1 MVWLGETWNCNGMF
15 RIRRIVMAYFQ
26 TSEIVMA
33 PIKKP
38 KKKNQIDSPS
48 TRVAPILSPSLQ
60 PTAAVAVDSRPE
72 FYDPRGTHPSARRRP
87 VRFELRVV
95 ATLLSSSPPGQ
106 HLPPP
111 LPPTTGRSP
120 SAPQVLPQ
128 LALDPRQQE
137 PIVSPAAPAA
147 CDPPAGTRSP
157 LISPS
162 ISVVLVNFCP
172 CC

>member
-1 MVWLGETWNCNGMF
+1 
-15 RIRRIVMAYFQ
+15 MAYIR
-26 TSEIVMA
+26 TPEIVMA
-33 PIKKP
+33 PIKKTK

-48 TRVAPILSPSLQ
+48 TRIPPILSPSLQ

-87 VRFELRVV
+87 VRSELRVV

-106 HLPPP
+106 DLPDHWPESCEP
-111 LPPTTGRSP
+111 MRLMRRSP